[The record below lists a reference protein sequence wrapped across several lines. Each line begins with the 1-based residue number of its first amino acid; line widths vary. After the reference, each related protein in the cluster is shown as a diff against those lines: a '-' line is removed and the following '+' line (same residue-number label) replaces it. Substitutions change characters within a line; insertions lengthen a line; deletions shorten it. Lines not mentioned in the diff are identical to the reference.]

1 MQVVLDAKRWGWYLA
16 GMPQYDVRVFLALVF
31 MARGSYTVAFKNE
44 QLISKSGV
52 CKSLVQRA
60 IWDLAKRGMLK
71 VVQRIGGN
79 YNRTII
85 DLSPNWVEFHG

>member
-31 MARGSYTVAFKNE
+31 MAKGSYTVAFKNE
-44 QLISKSGV
+44 QLISQSGV

-85 DLSPNWVEFHG
+85 DLSPDWVEFHG

>member
-79 YNRTII
+79 YNRTIV
-85 DLSPNWVEFHG
+85 DLSPDWVEFHG

>member
-85 DLSPNWVEFHG
+85 DLSPDWVEFHG